1 MKGRGLKGGFFAA
14 LLFFLCILSLPAA
27 AGERIT
33 VAGASDLAFA
43 FKEIAAGFEKDTG
56 VKVVLSLGSTGMLT
70 KQIEHGA
77 PFDVFFAASSRFI
90 DGLAEGGYVVPDT
103 IEVYA
108 VGRIAL
114 AVNRASGVE
123 AKGLAGL
130 ADPRIKR
137 VAIANPAHAPYG
149 AAAMEALK
157 SAGLWDD
164 IKPKLVYGENIR
176 QTLQFIQTGDAEAGI
191 IALSIADVPEISHT
205 VIDFRLHNR
214 ITQAAAVVRGS
225 KNEKAAQDFIKY
237 VNGPKGR
244 PVMEK
249 YGFTLPE

>member
-14 LLFFLCILSLPAA
+14 LLFFLFCVLSLPAA

-43 FKEIAAGFEKDTG
+43 FKEIAQEFEKDTG
-56 VKVVLSLGSTGMLT
+56 VGVVLSLGSTGMLT

-77 PFDVFFAASSRFI
+77 PFDAFFAANISYI

-103 IEVYA
+103 VEVYA
-108 VGRIAL
+108 VGRLVL

-130 ADPRIKR
+130 AGPRIKR

-157 SAGLWDD
+157 SAGLWESV
-164 IKPKLVYGENIR
+164 KPKLVYGENIR

-191 IALSIADVPEISHT
+191 VALSIADVPEISHT

-225 KNEKAAQDFIKY
+225 KNERAARDFIRY

-244 PVMEK
+244 PIMEK
-249 YGFTLPE
+249 YGFT